1 MGLLTGSEGRVVR
14 VIRGGVAVLAAT
26 VLVAGCG
33 TGPGHGGGGSAQY
46 ALLVAK

>member
-14 VIRGGVAVLAAT
+14 VIRGVAVRAAT

-33 TGPGHGGGGSAQY
+33 TGPGHGGGSATN

>member
-1 MGLLTGSEGRVVR
+1 MLTGSEGRVVR

-33 TGPGHGGGGSAQY
+33 TGPGHGGGSATN

>member
-1 MGLLTGSEGRVVR
+1 VR

-33 TGPGHGGGGSAQY
+33 TGPGHGGGGGSAQY